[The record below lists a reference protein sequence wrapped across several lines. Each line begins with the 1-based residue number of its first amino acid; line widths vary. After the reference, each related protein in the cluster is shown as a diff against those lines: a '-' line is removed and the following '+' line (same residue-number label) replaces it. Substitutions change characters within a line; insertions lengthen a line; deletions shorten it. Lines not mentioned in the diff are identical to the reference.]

1 MMNYSDPTKKMTH
14 LAASSRLSRPILS
27 GSAAMLGVFASI
39 AFGASYPAS
48 ALNLVANGNFA
59 IPSAAGPTK
68 LVTDASGGNGPSAAQ
83 GWSAFNDS
91 AGTTTTELQ
100 LWSDVPGGKM
110 NWDGYVIHVTT
121 SSTQAGIFQKF
132 ASTGPSHVYTCDL
145 IYINSGAVGIG
156 TGFGT
161 HTAIDAT
168 LSKTGSWEV
177 LNVGNTF
184 EPAINT
190 ITYSQNGPADFYVK
204 SVSVSDSHDQCNPS

>member
-1 MMNYSDPTKKMTH
+1 MNYLHPTRKLTNT
-14 LAASSRLSRPILS
+14 ADTSRLLRPIRS
-27 GSAAMLGVFASI
+27 GSAAMLGLIASI
-39 AFGASYPAS
+39 ALEASHPAL
-48 ALNLVANGNFA
+48 ARNLVANGNFE
-59 IPSAAGPTK
+59 IPFGAGPTK
-68 LVTDASGGNGPSAAQ
+68 LVTDASGGNGPSAAE
-83 GWSAFNDS
+83 GWNAFNDN
-91 AGTTTTELQ
+91 AGTTTTELR

-121 SSTQAGIFQKF
+121 TSTQAGIFQRF

-190 ITYSQNGPADFYVK
+190 IIYSQNGPADFYVK